1 MVRHTHR
8 RRQTKGRRR
17 NTRRSRRT
25 QRGGFSF
32 SSFFGSSDDVTVL
45 EKKLAQETDPEKKAK
60 IQKDIKIAEEDKR
73 HEEAIKKIEE
83 APVGATESAVSSQSP
98 SNSSVSNDMVK
109 ASTGAGQMP
118 SNGANMYSVIGG
130 RRRSRRYRRR

>member
-8 RRQTKGRRR
+8 RRQSKGRRR

-83 APVGATESAVSSQSP
+83 APVGATESAVSSQS
-98 SNSSVSNDMVK
+98 SNSQASNDMVK
-109 ASTGAGQMP
+109 ASTGAEQMP
-118 SNGANMYSVIGG
+118 PNGANMYPVRGG